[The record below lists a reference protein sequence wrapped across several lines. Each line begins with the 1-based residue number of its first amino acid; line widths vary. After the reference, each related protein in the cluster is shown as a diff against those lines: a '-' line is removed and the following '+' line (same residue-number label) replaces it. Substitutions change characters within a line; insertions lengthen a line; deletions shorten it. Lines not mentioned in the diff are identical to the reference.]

1 MALLNRLTYAQRL
14 FVWLIVYSCLLGGCL
29 VVFQY
34 FRERQ
39 YKADE
44 LNAAL
49 QVVNAHI
56 LEALASGIEIDFTNE
71 YPIDGLRVSIIDS
84 VGNIIYDNSLDSL
97 PHTDHR
103 QRDEIAAAI
112 ATGEGYSV
120 RRISDTT
127 GSPYFY
133 SAKKGGNHIV
143 RTAVPY
149 SVTLQELLTADMT
162 FIWVMF
168 AVLGVMCV
176 IGYFATRRIGQ
187 HIRRLND
194 FARRA
199 ERGDRIYD
207 TSSFPHDELGD
218 ISSHIVRLYARLQ
231 EAIADRDRE
240 HMAALH
246 EQQEK
251 VRIKRQL
258 TNNINHELKT
268 PLASMRVC
276 LETLLAHENMSSDKR
291 IEFLE
296 RCYANSERLRR
307 LLEDVALITRMEEG
321 CMMISKENIDLSE
334 VISEVCDNMEAIAAD
349 RGISIVNNVNGTL
362 NMSGNRSLLASVFYN
377 LIDNAITYSGGQRI
391 EIKLKETDRQRLTV
405 ILFDDGC
412 GVADEHLKHIFERF
426 YRVDK
431 GRSRSHGGT
440 GLGLSIVK
448 NAVMLH
454 NGAIESENRRGGGL
468 QFTISFSRT

>member
-1 MALLNRLTYAQRL
+1 MALLNRLTYPQRL
-14 FVWLIVYSCLLGGCL
+14 FVWLIAYSCLLGGCL

-34 FRERQ
+34 YRERQ

-71 YPIDGLRVSIIDS
+71 YPIEDLRVSIIDS
-84 VGNIIYDNSLDSL
+84 VGNVIYDNSLDSL

-103 QRDEIAAAI
+103 QRDEIASAI

-133 SAKKGGNHIV
+133 SAKKGGNYIV

-168 AVLGVMCV
+168 AVLAVMCV

-187 HIRRLND
+187 HVRRLND

-199 ERGDRIYD
+199 ERGERIYD
-207 TSSFPHDELGD
+207 TSPFPHDELGD

-231 EAIADRDRE
+231 EVIAERDRE
-240 HMAALH
+240 HTAALH

-276 LETLLAHENMSSDKR
+276 LETLLAHENMAADKR

-321 CMMISKENIDLSE
+321 GTMISKENIDLAE
-334 VISEVCDNMEAIAAD
+334 VISEVCDDMEAIASD
-349 RGISIVNNVNGTL
+349 RGISIVNDVNVSL
-362 NMSGNRSLLASVFYN
+362 NMDGNRSLLASVFYN
-377 LIDNAITYSGGQRI
+377 LIDNAIAYSGGQRI
-391 EIKLKETDRQRLTV
+391 EIKLKDTGRQKFTV

-431 GRSRSHGGT
+431 GRSRSQGGT

-454 NGAIESENRRGGGL
+454 KGTIEAENRRGGGL
-468 QFTISFSRT
+468 QFTINFSRT